1 MAGKLLGSLLVLAAC
16 FSMGYR
22 LSIREKLRL
31 DELLYFKSAIIKIIS
46 ELEHNRATFCEA
58 MSTAVNIEENDI
70 FASIYNAVK
79 NNNSI
84 KTAWKYAFEENAD
97 NCYMTAEDIDR
108 LSVIGGGFN
117 SSDIELQKKYV
128 NNAVE
133 YINSQEN
140 IINQRLDKDKKVYR
154 SVSITVGLFIV
165 LLLV

>member
-1 MAGKLLGSLLVLAAC
+1 MAGKFLGSILVLIAC

-22 LSIREKLRL
+22 LSVREKFRL

-58 MSTAVNIEENDI
+58 MSMAVNIEENDI
-70 FASIYNAVK
+70 FGSIYNAVK
-79 NNNSI
+79 NNNTI

-97 NCYMTAEDIDR
+97 NCYMTAEDIER
-108 LSVIGGGFN
+108 LSIIGDGFN
-117 SSDIELQKKYV
+117 SGDIELQKKYV

-140 IINQRLDKDKKVYR
+140 IINQKLDKDKKVYR

-165 LLLV
+165 LLLI

>member
-31 DELLYFKSAIIKIIS
+31 DELLYFKSSVIKIIS

-58 MSTAVNIEENDI
+58 VSIAVNIEENDI

-108 LSVIGGGFN
+108 LSAIGAGFN

-140 IINQRLDKDKKVYR
+140 IINQRLEKDKKVYR

>member
-1 MAGKLLGSLLVLAAC
+1 MAGKFLGSILVLAAC

-22 LSIREKLRL
+22 LSVREKFRL

-58 MSTAVNIEENDI
+58 MSMAVNIEENDI
-70 FASIYNAVK
+70 FGSIYNAVK
-79 NNNSI
+79 NNNAI

-97 NCYMTAEDIDR
+97 NCYMTAEDIER
-108 LSVIGGGFN
+108 LSIIGDGFN
-117 SSDIELQKKYV
+117 SGDIELQKKYV

-140 IINQRLDKDKKVYR
+140 IINQKLDKDKKVYR

-165 LLLV
+165 LLLI